1 MTFKPVF
8 EWDEDTATAFC
19 VFKDKITNKEYTGM
33 AVCHPD
39 DMDMC
44 SKKTG
49 QEIALIRATIEV
61 YKGLRDEY
69 IIEEKAL
76 KQLYFSIN
84 KSKKFNPDSY
94 ETKMLLHQIQ
104 IKSEGIEYAKEMIK
118 EHQKNLKAYLDSKNI
133 FYEYTRKRRNQLD
146 KAKQD

>member
-1 MTFKPVF
+1 MKFEPIF
-8 EWDEDTATAFC
+8 EWDEDTGTAFC
-19 VFKDKITNKEYTGM
+19 MFKDNVTGKEYTGM

-39 DMDMC
+39 DRDMC

-49 QEIALIRATIEV
+49 QEIALMRAAIEV
-61 YKGLRDEY
+61 YRGLRDQY

-76 KQLYFSIN
+76 KQLYYSIN

-94 ETKMLLHQIQ
+94 ETKMLWRQINH
-104 IKSEGIEYAKEMIK
+104 KSEGIEYAREMIK
-118 EHQKNLKAYLDSKNI
+118 EHQKELKLYLDSKNI

-146 KAKQD
+146 KVKQN